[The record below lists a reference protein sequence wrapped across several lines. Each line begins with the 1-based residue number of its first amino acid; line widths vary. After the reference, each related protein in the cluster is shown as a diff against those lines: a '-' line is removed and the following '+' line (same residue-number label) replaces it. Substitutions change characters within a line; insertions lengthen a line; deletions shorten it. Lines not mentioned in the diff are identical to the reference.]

1 MDQSPSP
8 MPLPKV
14 SKTRENDAG
23 MSMPDK
29 GKTVVGVKRRLAED
43 TTDPTAKRAHVN
55 VHQPD
60 LEAAENLAGLV
71 DSTWD
76 EVVKARE
83 AVSTAEEQLQAVEG
97 CLRMIDG
104 WVQDMRQQV

>member
-1 MDQSPSP
+1 
-8 MPLPKV
+8 MPLPTV
-14 SKTRENDAG
+14 SKTQEDNAG

-29 GKTVVGVKRRLAED
+29 GKAAVGVKRRLAED
-43 TTDPTAKRAHVN
+43 ATDPTAKRAHVD

-76 EVVKARE
+76 KVVKARE
-83 AVSTAEEQLQAVEG
+83 AVSMAEE
-97 CLRMIDG
+97 
-104 WVQDMRQQV
+104 